1 MEAQRRSAIVVG
13 AGVAGL
19 AVAWRLARRGVSV
32 RVVEAA
38 DRVGGR
44 VAAHFE
50 EATAYEALPQVLCAH
65 DRRLLAWIGAVGLR
79 DELLPLRPL
88 VVSVASAGRIHDV
101 DVARFSDV
109 HRIPGVKLRD
119 ALRLVRLPRL
129 LARYR
134 AEIDPS
140 SPERAGRFDDRS
152 VADFCRLY
160 FGPSVLE
167 HWLAPRLLSDSLAD
181 ARETSR
187 VPLLFELMGGALAR
201 PGVPRAPLFE
211 LALRAASG
219 LPVSL
224 GVEALALARC
234 AEGGL
239 RVETSSG
246 PALEADTVVM
256 ALPAPAALRVADA
269 LLGAAELD
277 VLRAVSYAPAITVSA
292 LLRRPLRPRPGLVR
306 VPGSEGSPLA
316 AALYEPGLPG
326 GRVAEGRGLL
336 SLRATP
342 GFAAAHFD
350 APSEAIEKELL
361 AAFERFWPGAQ
372 RAVERGHTLR
382 VRHAA
387 PRFEVGRYRQLER
400 WDRVQRDAR
409 ESGRRLY
416 FAGDYLAHPSLEGA
430 MLSAEKAAD
439 AVTADLARERGA
451 GARSEA

>member
-1 MEAQRRSAIVVG
+1 VDAPKRSAIVVG
-13 AGVAGL
+13 AGLAGL
-19 AVAWRLARRGVSV
+19 AVAWRLARRGVAV
-32 RVVEAA
+32 RVLDAA

-44 VAAHFE
+44 VAAQLE
-50 EATAYEALPQVLCAH
+50 DGTAYEALPQVLCAH
-65 DRRLLAWIGAVGLR
+65 DRRLLAWIGAVGVR

-88 VVSVASAGRIHDV
+88 VVSVASGGRLHDV

-109 HRIPGVKLRD
+109 RRIPGVRLRD

-140 SPERAGRFDDRS
+140 SPESAGRFDDRS

-167 HWLAPRLLSDSLAD
+167 HWLAPRLLADSLAD

-187 VPLLFELMGGALAR
+187 VQLLFDLMGGALAR
-201 PGVPRAPLFE
+201 PGVPRAPLSE

-219 LPVSL
+219 LPLSL
-224 GVEALALARC
+224 GVEALALSRRGD
-234 AEGGL
+234 GGL
-239 RVETSSG
+239 RVETSTG
-246 PALEADTVVM
+246 PALEADVVVI

-269 LLGAAELD
+269 LLAAAERD

-306 VPGSEGSPLA
+306 VPECEGSPLA
-316 AALYEPGLPG
+316 AALFEPGLPG
-326 GRVAEGRGLL
+326 GRVADGRGLL
-336 SLRATP
+336 SLRAAP
-342 GFAAAHFD
+342 GFAASHFD

-361 AAFERFWPGAQ
+361 AAFDRYWPGAQ
-372 RAVERGHTLR
+372 RGVERLRTLR

-409 ESGRRLY
+409 ANGRRLY
-416 FAGDYLAHPSLEGA
+416 FAGDYLAHPSFEGA
-430 MLSAEKAAD
+430 LLSAEKAAD
-439 AVTADLARERGA
+439 AVKSDLA
-451 GARSEA
+451 

>member
-1 MEAQRRSAIVVG
+1 VEAQKRSAIVVG
-13 AGVAGL
+13 AGLAGL
-19 AVAWRLARRGVSV
+19 AAAWRLARRGMSV
-32 RVVEAA
+32 RVVDAA
-38 DRVGGR
+38 DHVGGR
-44 VAAHFE
+44 VAAE
-50 EATAYEALPQVLCAH
+50 LEDGTAYEALLPVLCTS
-65 DRRLLAWIGAVGLR
+65 DRRLLAWIGAVGVR

-88 VVSVASAGRIHDV
+88 VVSVANGGGLRDV
-101 DVARFSDV
+101 DVARFADV
-109 HRIPGVKLRD
+109 RRIPGVRIRD

-167 HWLAPRLLSDSLAD
+167 HWLAPRLLADSLAD

-187 VPLLFELMGGALAR
+187 VQVLFDLLLGSALAR
-201 PGVPRAPLFE
+201 PGVPRAPLSE

-224 GVEALALARC
+224 GVEALALARR

-239 RVETSSG
+239 RVEVSHG
-246 PALEADTVVM
+246 PALEADVVVI
-256 ALPAPAALRVADA
+256 AVPAPAALRVADA
-269 LLGAAELD
+269 LLGAAERD

-292 LLRRPLRPRPGLVR
+292 LMRRPLRPRPGYIR
-306 VPGSEGSPLA
+306 VPGAEGSPLG
-316 AALYEPGLPG
+316 AALFEPGLPG
-326 GRVAEGRGLL
+326 GRVADGRGLL

-372 RAVERGHTLR
+372 RGVERIRTLR

-409 ESGRRLY
+409 ANGRRLY
-416 FAGDYLAHPSLEGA
+416 FAGDYLAHPSFEGA
-430 MLSAEKAAD
+430 LLSAEKATD
-439 AVTADLARERGA
+439 AVTADLA
-451 GARSEA
+451 